1 MTRLLSSNES
11 YTRLMTSDGE
21 SISHTNGVLEVSVAS
36 LTNSNH
42 DDFQVNANLQISNAD
57 VGELNPVHVA
67 LVSPSTIAVTDN
79 NSSLT
84 VDATDFDI
92 RALSYSED
100 AVKALPQTND
110 ATLYNNILTENDSA
124 SIDSLY
130 CRLISFVGEVDGAI
144 TFNIEISTDNTQ
156 FYGSGTQIIVSGAGE
171 FHANFE
177 TAFRYVRLAPSV
189 DTVTATIIAS
199 CM

>member
-1 MTRLLSSNES
+1 MTKVLNSNETYVRLLDAAGNRINLSSGS
-11 YTRLMTSDGE
+11 
-21 SISHTNGVLEVSVAS
+21 VPVSGTFAAS
-36 LTNSNH
+36 NLK
-42 DDFQVNANLQISNAD
+42 VNDSD

-84 VDATDFDI
+84 VDATDLDI
-92 RALSYSED
+92 RAIDYATD
-100 AVKALPQTND
+100 AIKALPQTND
-110 ATLYNNILTENDSA
+110 AVLFNNILTENDSA

-144 TFNIEISTDNTQ
+144 TFSIEVSTDNTQ
-156 FYGSGTQIIVSGAGE
+156 FYASGSQIIVSGAGE

-177 TAFRYVRLAPSV
+177 TAFRYVRLAPSI
-189 DTVTATIIAS
+189 DTVTATIIGA